1 LLPGVVNP
9 VIFAVK
15 ILKPVTMKKLIALL
29 AVCGFALAFVACGKK
44 AEPAAEAVDSA
55 ATTTE
60 EVVVDSASE
69 ADSTASPADSAAVN

>member
-1 LLPGVVNP
+1 MLPGVVYP
-9 VIFAVK
+9 IIFAVK

-55 ATTTE
+55 ATE

-69 ADSTASPADSAAVN
+69 VVDSAAV

>member
-1 LLPGVVNP
+1 MLSGVVYSS
-9 VIFAVK
+9 IFAVK
-15 ILKPVTMKKLIALL
+15 IIKPVTMKKLIALL

-60 EVVVDSASE
+60 EVVADSASE
-69 ADSTASPADSAAVN
+69 VVDSAAVDSTAVH

>member
-1 LLPGVVNP
+1 
-9 VIFAVK
+9 
-15 ILKPVTMKKLIALL
+15 MKKLFALL

-60 EVVVDSASE
+60 EVVVDSASQV
-69 ADSTASPADSAAVN
+69 AGDSTQDSTAAH

>member
-1 LLPGVVNP
+1 
-9 VIFAVK
+9 
-15 ILKPVTMKKLIALL
+15 MKKLIALL

-60 EVVVDSASE
+60 EVVVDSAS
-69 ADSTASPADSAAVN
+69 DVTADSAAVDTTAVQ